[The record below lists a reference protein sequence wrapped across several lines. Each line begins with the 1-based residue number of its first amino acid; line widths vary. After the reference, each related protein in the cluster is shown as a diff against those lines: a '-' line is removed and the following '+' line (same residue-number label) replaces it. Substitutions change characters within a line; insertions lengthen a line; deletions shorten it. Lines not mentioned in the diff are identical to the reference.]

1 MAAATD
7 SSAGALSFRVGQPL
21 FCQELFVQAY
31 VLATVL
37 AALLGQP
44 IFVCVAVRQQEY
56 GTPVRAALS
65 CRSVSTFAFLFA

>member
-1 MAAATD
+1 
-7 SSAGALSFRVGQPL
+7 L

-44 IFVCVAVRQQEY
+44 IFVCVLLSDSRSTVLLSELHSVVAVCLHLHSCLPEY
-56 GTPVRAALS
+56 ANGIE
-65 CRSVSTFAFLFA
+65 